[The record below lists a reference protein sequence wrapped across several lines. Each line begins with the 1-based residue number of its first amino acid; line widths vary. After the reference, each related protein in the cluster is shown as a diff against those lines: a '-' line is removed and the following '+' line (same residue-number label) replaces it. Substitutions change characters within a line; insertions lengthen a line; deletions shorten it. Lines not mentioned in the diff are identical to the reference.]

1 MYQLTVVV
9 KIVCYHH
16 QVKIRV
22 CSRQFVVRSKIMVQ
36 SFILDYKE
44 NNWLKVSKKD
54 DMQAIVH
61 LINVL

>member
-9 KIVCYHH
+9 KIVYYHH

>member
-1 MYQLTVVV
+1 
-9 KIVCYHH
+9 
-16 QVKIRV
+16 
-22 CSRQFVVRSKIMVQ
+22 MVQ

-61 LINVL
+61 LINVF